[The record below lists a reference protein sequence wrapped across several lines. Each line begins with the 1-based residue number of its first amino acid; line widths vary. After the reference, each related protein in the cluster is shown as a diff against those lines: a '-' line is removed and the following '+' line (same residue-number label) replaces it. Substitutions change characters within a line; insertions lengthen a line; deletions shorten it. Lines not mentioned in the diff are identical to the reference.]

1 MDKKCIVCGK
11 SKMEVPVTNFEYKE
25 NSFYICPQHLPMLIH
40 SPHKLA
46 GLIPDAENLD
56 AG

>member
-1 MDKKCIVCGK
+1 MDKKCIVC
-11 SKMEVPVTNFEYKE
+11 SRTHEEVPVTKFEYRD
-25 NSFYICPQHLPMLIH
+25 NVFHICPQHIPILIH